1 VVRHATLGATPWIRA
16 TARAY
21 DATGA
26 ASSAAPLDLGRASD
40 GAAAS
45 RVDLREVSDLRHR
58 HGSED
63 SVYV

>member
-1 VVRHATLGATPWIRA
+1 MDPR

-26 ASSAAPLDLGRASD
+26 ASSVAPLDLGRASD
-40 GAAAS
+40 GAATS
-45 RVDLREVSDLRHR
+45 NVDLREVSDLRRR